1 MSRDKMSKRFR
12 SGFACCWLL
21 YLASSLPSSPA
32 AVFLEDTQVL
42 TVRFTQSR
50 AVSGIPDEHLLRRGS
65 SGFIVVS
72 SPVML
77 DLDVHLHSTIGAD
90 SAALNLCYTLHTEW
104 VGVTCAPLSS
114 LAHPPV
120 FKNLTQGKVHTFS
133 AWLTHHEERSAVR
146 TLRFE
151 VAPLQYLQTP
161 PLSPLSTSGRP
172 YHSVVPYD
180 GACAVCFLFSA
191 C

>member
-1 MSRDKMSKRFR
+1 MRFR
-12 SGFACCWLL
+12 VSGCWAI
-21 YLASSLPSSPA
+21 YLTSSLPTSP

-50 AVSGIPDEHLLRRGS
+50 AISGIPNEHLPRRGS
-65 SGFIVVS
+65 SGFTVVTN
-72 SPVML
+72 PVML
-77 DLDVHLHSTIGAD
+77 DLDVHLHSTIEAD

-104 VGVTCAPLSS
+104 AGVTCAPLSS

-133 AWLTHHEERSAVR
+133 AWITHNGERSASS
-146 TLRFE
+146 TLHFE
-151 VAPLQYLQTP
+151 VAPLQFLEAAPSTP
-161 PLSPLSTSGRP
+161 SSTSARP

-180 GACAVCFLFSA
+180 GACAALRAEAESDRALFNA
-191 C
+191 R